1 MALAGEQMALMGALK
16 ISKFNVTFED
26 GSLTAKLLPRQAEA
40 MGMTADEMIES
51 VPAMIEPYLAMT
63 GNAAFSA
70 QVSAALQAFL
80 KAPGNL
86 TVAIAPSAPVAIT
99 ELVGTALADPTQL
112 ILLLGAT
119 VTANK

>member
-1 MALAGEQMALMGALK
+1 MALMGALK
-16 ISKFNVTFED
+16 ISELKVTFED
-26 GSLTAKLLPRQAEA
+26 ASLTAKLLPRQAEA
-40 MGMTADEMIES
+40 MGMTPDEMIES
-51 VPAMIEPYLAMT
+51 VPTMIEPYLAMT
-63 GNAAFSA
+63 GSAEFSA

-86 TVAIAPSAPVAIT
+86 TVAISPSAPIAIT

-112 ILLLGAT
+112 ISLLGAT